1 MSYPNQR
8 HIRSTG
14 SIPANANR
22 TNNPSNNN
30 SSNRGFS
37 HTPNPNAHLSGVN
50 GSPSTSSTRVSSKNQ
65 AASTG
70 HIPNEGLYPPPTTP
84 GSSGSQTSF
93 NLPSAS
99 PGARNGGSP
108 TTATSSTSGYQQQP
122 AQVYTTP
129 TREFLVNVEIWSS
142 SAALAHAAAGSSIKK
157 IKAKSP
163 RTSRPSSIMLSGSV
177 NSTSQDDLNL
187 THSLSGIH
195 TTASGQTLDGV
206 LSSNASTMSKKTGI
220 SNLFAGGGGGAY
232 ASSSTGAWR
241 SAVCKLSGEGAA
253 LHTNPSSSV
262 PPNSGAPTTGSALLT
277 IYSSDDNTL
286 QHIINV
292 HKLTSTDVRT
302 ADRSLFNRPDVLAIW
317 GHPAAMSLSTN
328 PTLEPIYLAFSSS
341 DVLNTWL
348 VLLRSYTSPE
358 VYGRLINPEQ
368 GGLYRMWRQIE
379 LVVVQTRGAALN
391 SQQKMNQLATTVTG
405 YSSPPPTTS
414 PARLGS
420 AAAASTG
427 AVSSSAS
434 KDGRDKSKAS
444 NIVGGIFGG
453 SKEKEREFVAD
464 GPGSL
469 SRPGTATESPAAPG
483 GEIIPLGLT
492 NSHTPSI
499 NTNITSVTASSNGTI
514 SSGTHGGELR
524 TPGTPTTTNSMKS
537 WSTTSLSASVE
548 SGDVTSPSH
557 QSHSSPYGNTATTSM
572 NSAREK
578 ERKEKERKEREKRER
593 EREKEREK
601 KEKEREKERR
611 KALHSQ
617 PGLFAEILLDGEV
630 CGRTTIRKPPLPSL
644 NTSALHADHGSPEAG
659 PEWFEQFLFGDL
671 PSFGNMIIALWRLPE
686 AGKKEKEGDGE
697 KRPRSAGTGS
707 AGATSIIGGTTST
720 GSGGGVGSTTS
731 SSHHNLSTVSS
742 IGVSSTHSNI
752 SNLTD
757 GTTNA
762 GRGRSNPYGVIGNT
776 FGAAKGAVFVG
787 CVEISLPHFSRGE
800 WVEGFWPVYAHANTM
815 GGGNGAGG
823 IGSLGMGVGTMG
835 LGGMSGIGGVAGALV
850 QVGEMKLRIKVD
862 EEIILP
868 SRAYRNV
875 LDALE
880 KRNYLDVL
888 SDLDQKLKID
898 QQLITPHI
906 VTLAV
911 ARNRL
916 LHDIVEL
923 AEREINSVASSTA
936 TNTLFRGN
944 TVLTKT
950 MELAMA
956 WYGKKFLEASVGP
969 VIRRMIAE
977 KVEIEVDPSKLKV
990 SSSKRP
996 STKDSFRPSTKE
1008 SMINTST
1015 SGKDRAEIERELLQ
1029 EQGVRA
1035 LEYWCNELWNQIY
1048 VVRMECPIEL
1058 RRLFSHVRS
1067 MVEKKFGSSSANTVP
1082 ENGNYNPDQPTVSAT
1097 QAQANID
1104 MLPWR
1109 AISSFVFL
1117 RFIVPAIL
1125 HPHLFGLCP
1134 GMPSGPVVRSLT
1146 ILAKCTQSLAN
1157 LNPTVPPKEEYMRGI
1172 KPCLE
1177 RYNPTM
1183 VDYLKCVSSLP
1194 DAWSPLANSSSFLS
1208 GPDKHDRL
1216 YVINSLRERLTG
1228 RGAGSIP
1235 TLWKDAIPLLPYALD
1250 VPKHLAILS
1259 STVVRNAKSTSAS
1272 GIPRSGNAAGTDDL
1286 DWSLTTFSGLCFD
1299 VEAQALKSVATLAQ
1313 GAAAASSGAFG
1324 NPVRS
1329 KRPSSVSS
1337 GFGYYQQ
1344 GSGTN
1349 ITQQSHEFDSA
1360 TPNRPGSSRGVTPT
1374 GPPSGSSPNVT
1385 TPTQKHMPPRPWSS
1399 STQLKRPSSARSI
1412 TTPAPPSPHNTT
1424 PPMSSGSKEHL
1435 QPSPHQASVQ
1445 HLPPPAIRKSSA
1457 RPSTAPSPSSV
1468 PFAAD
1473 YRAPRQDL
1481 GIRTKDL
1488 TPRERDQG
1496 PETPISANQFQYGPP
1511 SANSNNYDENNASSP
1526 YHTPQR
1532 AESENFVPFHYPTGA
1547 SRHHTVS
1554 EGSIDS
1560 NSHSKSLAQTPYAPP
1575 PGTGPSNI
1583 TTEVKK
1589 ERRSSKIK
1597 DFMKRPSTSSGA
1609 FSSPSPSTSQRP
1621 RGAPGHSSQSSAG
1634 DDMFS
1639 NRQRSQGSQSFGRVS
1654 SGGGGSGSISAN
1666 SNERYAPAPYS
1677 TEVSTSQ
1684 SAGEEKKKKK
1694 GLFGWLGKK

>member
-1 MSYPNQR
+1 
-8 HIRSTG
+8 
-14 SIPANANR
+14 
-22 TNNPSNNN
+22 
-30 SSNRGFS
+30 
-37 HTPNPNAHLSGVN
+37 
-50 GSPSTSSTRVSSKNQ
+50 
-65 AASTG
+65 
-70 HIPNEGLYPPPTTP
+70 
-84 GSSGSQTSF
+84 
-93 NLPSAS
+93 
-99 PGARNGGSP
+99 
-108 TTATSSTSGYQQQP
+108 
-122 AQVYTTP
+122 
-129 TREFLVNVEIWSS
+129 
-142 SAALAHAAAGSSIKK
+142 
-157 IKAKSP
+157 
-163 RTSRPSSIMLSGSV
+163 
-177 NSTSQDDLNL
+177 
-187 THSLSGIH
+187 
-195 TTASGQTLDGV
+195 
-206 LSSNASTMSKKTGI
+206 
-220 SNLFAGGGGGAY
+220 
-232 ASSSTGAWR
+232 
-241 SAVCKLSGEGAA
+241 
-253 LHTNPSSSV
+253 
-262 PPNSGAPTTGSALLT
+262 
-277 IYSSDDNTL
+277 
-286 QHIINV
+286 
-292 HKLTSTDVRT
+292 
-302 ADRSLFNRPDVLAIW
+302 
-317 GHPAAMSLSTN
+317 
-328 PTLEPIYLAFSSS
+328 
-341 DVLNTWL
+341 
-348 VLLRSYTSPE
+348 
-358 VYGRLINPEQ
+358 
-368 GGLYRMWRQIE
+368 IE

-391 SQQKMNQLATTVTG
+391 SQQKMNQLASTVTG

-420 AAAASTG
+420 AAAASAG
-427 AVSSSAS
+427 AVSSSAGKES
-434 KDGRDKSKAS
+434 RDKGKAS

-469 SRPGTATESPAAPG
+469 SRPGTATDSPAVA

-499 NTNITSVTASSNGTI
+499 NTTITSVTASSNGTI
-514 SSGTHGGELR
+514 SS
-524 TPGTPTTTNSMKS
+524 GTPTTTNSMKS
-537 WSTTSLSASVE
+537 WSTTSLSASVD
-548 SGDVTSPSH
+548 SNDVTSPSH

-578 ERKEKERKEREKRER
+578 ERKEKERKEREKRE
-593 EREKEREK
+593 
-601 KEKEREKERR
+601 
-611 KALHSQ
+611 H
-617 PGLFAEILLDGEV
+617 GEV
-630 CGRTTIRKPPLPSL
+630 CGRTTIRKPPAPTLSSSL
-644 NTSALHADHGSPEAG
+644 YADHGSPEAG

-686 AGKKEKEGDGE
+686 GGKKDKERDGDGE

-707 AGATSIIGGTTST
+707 AGTTSIIGGTTSA
-720 GSGGGVGSTTS
+720 GSGGAIGSTNS

-742 IGVSSTHSNI
+742 IGVSSTHSGV

-762 GRGRSNPYGVIGNT
+762 ARGGSNSYGVIGNS
-776 FGAAKGAVFVG
+776 FGAAKGATFVG

-815 GGGNGAGG
+815 TSGNAGSMPGLAGG
-823 IGSLGMGVGTMG
+823 IGTLGMGVGAMG

-850 QVGEMKLRIKVD
+850 QVGEMKLKIKVD

-888 SDLDQKLKID
+888 SDLEQKLRID

-990 SSSKRP
+990 SSKRP
-996 STKDSFRPSTKE
+996 STRDSFRPSTKE

-1015 SGKDRAEIERELLQ
+1015 SGKDRAEIEREILQ

-1058 RRLFSHVRS
+1058 RRLFSHVRT
-1067 MVEKKFGSSSANTVP
+1067 MVEKKFGSNPANSAP
-1082 ENGNYNPDQPTVSAT
+1082 ENGYYNPDQPTVSAT
-1097 QAQANID
+1097 QAQANMD

-1259 STVVRNAKSTSAS
+1259 STVVRNAKSASAS
-1272 GIPRSGNAAGTDDL
+1272 GMPRGGAAPGADDS

-1313 GAAAASSGAFG
+1313 GAAAASSGTFG
-1324 NPVRS
+1324 NSVRT
-1329 KRPSSVSS
+1329 KRSTSVSS

-1344 GSGTN
+1344 GSAMN
-1349 ITQQSHEFDSA
+1349 PTQQPHDFDSTA
-1360 TPNRPGSSRGVTPT
+1360 SNRPGSSRGVTPT
-1374 GPPSGSSPNVT
+1374 GPPGGSSPNVT
-1385 TPTQKHMPPRPWSS
+1385 TPTQKHMPSRPWSS
-1399 STQLKRPSSARSI
+1399 SSQSKRPSSARSV
-1412 TTPAPPSPHNTT
+1412 TAPAPPSPHNIT
-1424 PPMSSGSKEHL
+1424 PP
-1435 QPSPHQASVQ
+1435 
-1445 HLPPPAIRKSSA
+1445 
-1457 RPSTAPSPSSV
+1457 
-1468 PFAAD
+1468 
-1473 YRAPRQDL
+1473 
-1481 GIRTKDL
+1481 
-1488 TPRERDQG
+1488 
-1496 PETPISANQFQYGPP
+1496 
-1511 SANSNNYDENNASSP
+1511 
-1526 YHTPQR
+1526 
-1532 AESENFVPFHYPTGA
+1532 
-1547 SRHHTVS
+1547 
-1554 EGSIDS
+1554 
-1560 NSHSKSLAQTPYAPP
+1560 
-1575 PGTGPSNI
+1575 
-1583 TTEVKK
+1583 
-1589 ERRSSKIK
+1589 
-1597 DFMKRPSTSSGA
+1597 
-1609 FSSPSPSTSQRP
+1609 
-1621 RGAPGHSSQSSAG
+1621 
-1634 DDMFS
+1634 
-1639 NRQRSQGSQSFGRVS
+1639 
-1654 SGGGGSGSISAN
+1654 
-1666 SNERYAPAPYS
+1666 
-1677 TEVSTSQ
+1677 
-1684 SAGEEKKKKK
+1684 
-1694 GLFGWLGKK
+1694 